1 MSHTFVLV
9 HGAWHGGWSWKFVRQ
24 RLESAGHRVITPT
37 LTGLGD
43 RRHLASRQTS
53 LSVHVE
59 DVVSTMVFEDL
70 HDVVLLGHSYAGQV
84 ISGVASSQPRRL
96 RALVFYDA
104 FVPEDGQSALDLL
117 PPGIATH
124 FVDSANAEGDGW
136 LMPKRPLAALGVTDE
151 KARAWLEPRLVAH
164 PLRTYQDSAR
174 VGDAAASIPSGF
186 IECTGWAGIFA
197 PHAAKARE
205 RGWPVR
211 QLAADHEALA
221 TAPGEL
227 THTLTDLTAQL
238 VA

>member
-9 HGAWHGGWSWKFVRQ
+9 HGAWHGGWSWQLVRR

-43 RRHLASRQTS
+43 RRHLASPRTG

-59 DVVSTMVFEDL
+59 DVVAAMEFEDL

-84 ISGVASSQPRRL
+84 ISGVASARPGRI
-96 RALVFYDA
+96 RALVFHDA

-117 PPGIATH
+117 PPTIASH
-124 FVDSANAEGDGW
+124 FVESAKTAGDGW
-136 LMPKRPLAALGVTDE
+136 LMPQRPLAALGVTDE
-151 KARAWLEPRLVAH
+151 KARAWLEPRLVPH
-164 PLRTYQDSAR
+164 PLRTYQDGAR
-174 VGDAAASIPSGF
+174 VGDDVAAIPSGF
-186 IECTGWAGIFA
+186 LECTGWAGIFA
-197 PHAAKARE
+197 PHAAKARA

-211 QLAADHEALA
+211 RIAADHEALA

-227 THTLTDLTAQL
+227 AETLTDLTAQL
-238 VA
+238 VT